1 MSEQATKTP
10 PRAPTSKPKRAGSG
24 RRKAPDKAKSETRAA
39 KNASGAAAEAM
50 AFANLPVAAVHF
62 DADNKIVAVSQSLA
76 SFIGLD
82 PTMVVPGTPVEA
94 IAVQIVEQ
102 EVFDDDSPVRDSLD
116 ILAGMAP
123 GEVRQVTLGFR
134 DGRKIDQTFRKL
146 EDGGWIAV
154 YTDNSVV
161 MEAEAQAREAENRW
175 NFALESARQG
185 VWDSDLTN
193 GTVFYSHMWR
203 VLRGLEDADDREIS
217 IDAWRGRIHPED
229 RDRVLDYMMR
239 QDQGE
244 TFAQGIEYR
253 ERHQDGRWI
262 WILSRGHAVAWDQN
276 GKPSRIIGTDTDITE
291 TRNTQA
297 ALSQAEARWNFALQG
312 TGQGVWDADLLAKT
326 VFYSPTWREMR
337 GFDLEEEIDSSVE
350 AWLER
355 IHPDDRD
362 RIRDTIK
369 RQDNGAIDRNF
380 FEYRERHRDGHYFWI
395 QSRGE
400 PVAWDSH
407 GRPTRMIGVDID
419 ITARKELE
427 IKVRESLQL
436 LNTTLD
442 SFPGGICLHDK
453 DLVLT
458 VANKGYYEING
469 LDEAWFPVGSTL
481 EDILRHITERG
492 DYGEVDADSFVEE
505 RLEEYRSPV
514 PNKREFALPDGRT
527 IESKYTPLD
536 TGGFLMT
543 FEDITA
549 RKALET
555 KVAESLQLLNT
566 TLDNFPGGI
575 LLFDKDLI
583 LTVVNRAY
591 YDIARIDPERFPVGC
606 ALEDIYRHHAAR
618 GEYGPGDVETL
629 VADLMADAR
638 TFTPHKYTRIRLDDG
653 ATLEIDRIPLENG
666 GYVMTLHDITER
678 LQADS
683 EKLQLEKELIQAQRL
698 ESLGTLASGIAH
710 EINTPIQ
717 YVGDNIRFI
726 AQSLRDMLDI
736 LQHYR
741 KSMRQ
746 PIDPGLISEHAN
758 QIAELEH
765 SLDLG
770 FILEELPQA
779 LEQSAQGV
787 KQVATIVKAIKEF
800 SHPGQDEKTEFDINA
815 LIETTLVVSRNQWKY
830 VAEVETSLDP
840 DLPAFKCLPGELG
853 QAFLNLVVNA
863 AHAIESV
870 ERESGLI
877 RVATRREGNNAIIEI
892 TDNGCGIP
900 DHIRERIYDP
910 FFTTKDIGK
919 GTGQGLAITFNAVV
933 KKHNG
938 TIECASEDG
947 EGTTFTVS
955 LPIEADESQKDAA

>member
-1 MSEQATKTP
+1 
-10 PRAPTSKPKRAGSG
+10 
-24 RRKAPDKAKSETRAA
+24 
-39 KNASGAAAEAM
+39 M
-50 AFANLPVAAVHF
+50 AFANLPVAAVLF
-62 DADNKIVAVSQSLA
+62 DADHKIVVVSQILP
-76 SFIGLD
+76 SFIGLN
-82 PTMVVPGTPVEA
+82 PTLVVPGTPIEA
-94 IAVQIVEQ
+94 VAEQIVEQ
-102 EVFDDDSPVRDSLD
+102 ELFDDDSPVHDSLD
-116 ILAGMAP
+116 ILANMAP
-123 GEVRQVTLGFR
+123 GDIRQSTLNFR

-185 VWDSDLTN
+185 VWDSDLTTD
-193 GTVFYSHMWR
+193 TVFYSHMWR
-203 VLRGLEDADDREIS
+203 VLRGLEDANDREIS
-217 IDAWRGRIHPED
+217 LNAWRGRIHPED
-229 RDRVLDYMMR
+229 RDRVLDYMAR

-253 ERHQDGRWI
+253 ERHQDGHWI
-262 WILSRGHAVAWDQN
+262 WILSRGHAVSWDQN
-276 GKPSRIIGTDTDITE
+276 GKPTRIIGTDTDITE

-355 IHPDDRD
+355 VHPDDRE
-362 RIRDTIK
+362 RIRDTTK
-369 RQDNGAIDRNF
+369 RQDNGTIDRNF
-380 FEYRERHRDGHYFWI
+380 FEYREQHRDGHYIWI

-400 PVAWDSH
+400 PVAWDSQ

-442 SFPGGICLHDK
+442 SFPGGICMHDK

-492 DYGEVDADSFVEE
+492 DYGPVDADSFVEE
-505 RLEEYRSPV
+505 RLEEYRSPI
-514 PNKREFALPDGRT
+514 PNKREFALPDGRM

-536 TGGFLMT
+536 DGGFLMT
-543 FEDITA
+543 FENITA
-549 RKALET
+549 RKELET

-583 LTVVNRAY
+583 LTVANRGY
-591 YDIARIDPERFPVGC
+591 YDVAMIDPEHFPVGC

-618 GEYGPGDVETL
+618 GEYGPGDVDTL
-629 VADLMADAR
+629 VADLIADAK
-638 TFTPHKYTRIRLDDG
+638 TFTPRKYTRTRSEDG

-746 PIDPGLISEHAN
+746 PIDPGLIAEHAD
-758 QIAELEH
+758 QIAELER
-765 SLDLG
+765 SLDLS
-770 FILEELPQA
+770 FILEELPLA

-815 LIETTLVVSRNQWKY
+815 LIETTLIVSRNQWKY

-840 DLPAFKCLPGELG
+840 DLPSFKCLPGELG

-863 AHAIESV
+863 AHAIESAK
-870 ERESGLI
+870 RESGLI
-877 RVATRREGNNAIIEI
+877 RVATRREGSNAIIEI
-892 TDNGCGIP
+892 TDNGCGVP
-900 DHIRERIYDP
+900 DHIRDRIYDP

-938 TIECASEDG
+938 TIECTSEEG
-947 EGTTFTVS
+947 EGTTFTLS
-955 LPIEADESQKDAA
+955 LPIEIAEGQEDAA